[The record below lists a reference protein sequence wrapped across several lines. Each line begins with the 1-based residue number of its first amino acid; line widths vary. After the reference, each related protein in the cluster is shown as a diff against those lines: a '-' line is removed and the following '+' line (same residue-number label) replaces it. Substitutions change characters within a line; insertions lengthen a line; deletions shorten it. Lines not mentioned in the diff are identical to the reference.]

1 VASLSVRLQ
10 PKSSQARIERLDHLN
25 FKVWV
30 MAPPVDGQAN
40 EALVELLSKDLGVA
54 KSRIHLVSGHT
65 SRQKVV
71 RIDEMSDNEVIA
83 RYPKSR

>member
-1 VASLSVRLQ
+1 
-10 PKSSQARIERLDHLN
+10 
-25 FKVWV
+25 

-40 EALVELLSKDLGVA
+40 EALVELLSKELGVA
-54 KSRIHLVSGHT
+54 KSRVHITAGHT

-83 RYPKSR
+83 LYPQSR